1 MLDRV
6 PKQQQAEARAL
17 LCAMPYAETR
27 QEAEEQRDSFIE
39 RFGNAYPDAA
49 KILRADWERIVT
61 FYGFPKEHWKHLRTT
76 NIVESPF
83 AAVRLR
89 TTAAKRVKKVANA
102 TALIWRVLLVAERSF
117 RRLDH
122 PQLLAEVAEG
132 AKYQNGIRVV
142 EKVHTSDQEAGRLM
156 PFTHQLTG
164 PPSVADYS
172 WCAECFEQHKYF
184 NRLSRLSRLLS
195 LLNEKITDVLYRL

>member
-49 KILRADWERIVT
+49 KILRADWERMVT

-142 EKVHTSDQEAGRLM
+142 EKVHTSDQEA
-156 PFTHQLTG
+156 
-164 PPSVADYS
+164 A
-172 WCAECFEQHKYF
+172 A
-184 NRLSRLSRLLS
+184 
-195 LLNEKITDVLYRL
+195 